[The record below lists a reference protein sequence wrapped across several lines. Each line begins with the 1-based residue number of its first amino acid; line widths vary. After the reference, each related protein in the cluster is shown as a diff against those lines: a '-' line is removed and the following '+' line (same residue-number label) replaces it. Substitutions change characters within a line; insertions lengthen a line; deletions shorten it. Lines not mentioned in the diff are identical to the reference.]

1 MYSNMFKYNKEKTRI
16 SKEFL
21 NNYFLFL
28 DFLRSFIYS
37 NEKLKLFNY
46 FYNRNLLLK
55 KANPSFF
62 IKKWYESITINY
74 HEQIL
79 QDNINF
85 FLEKDDYDVEI
96 KSNLNNTIL
105 NQLHIKEKIIEC
117 IEDFKELDE
126 TKKND
131 LINYIKNLTLLS
143 ILYFKK

>member
-1 MYSNMFKYNKEKTRI
+1 MFKYNKEKTRI

-28 DFLRSFIYS
+28 DFLRTFIYS

-96 KSNLNNTIL
+96 KSNLNNNLL
-105 NQLHIKEKIIEC
+105 NQLRIKERIVEC

-126 TKKND
+126 IKKSD